1 MNYKE
6 VSMERK
12 EDHKG
17 MGFAQHCVSHRT
29 MSSFVE
35 RSRDTSHCKESWGAL
50 GSSWSLVSER
60 VCGTIK
66 IIYEP
71 KKN

>member
-12 EDHKG
+12 VDHRD

-29 MSSFVE
+29 MSL
-35 RSRDTSHCKESWGAL
+35 RL
-50 GSSWSLVSER
+50 
-60 VCGTIK
+60 
-66 IIYEP
+66 
-71 KKN
+71 